1 MKVEKNSVIS
11 IHYTLKNSDGKVIDQ
26 SSEGKPLEYLHG
38 HKNIIPG
45 LESALINQSVGDEL
59 DVTIEPENAYGTIN
73 PSLIQ
78 EIPKEHF
85 QGVET
90 LEIGMRFQASTEQG
104 PVPVVISKI
113 EDNRV
118 TVDGNHP
125 LAGETLHFSVK
136 VDAIRE
142 AGEEELANGHINSS
156 EGCCGGGEGSQGSC
170 GCS

>member
-11 IHYTLKNSDGKVIDQ
+11 IHYTLKNSDGNVIDQ
-26 SSEGKPLEYLHG
+26 SSEGNPLEYLHG

-45 LESALINQSVGDEL
+45 LESALINKSVGDEF
-59 DVTIEPENAYGTIN
+59 DVTIEPDNAYGTIN

-78 EIPKEHF
+78 EIPKENF
-85 QGVET
+85 QGVES

-113 EDNRV
+113 EDKKV

-125 LAGETLHFSVK
+125 LAGHTLHFSVK

-142 AGEEELANGHINSS
+142 ADEEELANGQIKSS
-156 EGCCGGGEGSQGSC
+156 GGCCGGGEGSQGGC
-170 GCS
+170 GCN